1 MLTKESEGV
10 QIGTKLLALHI
21 QSSNE
26 TEALQALAVSFFPIF
41 VYIRNSNL
49 KLFYYLIQRAIHT
62 YKSYFNLI
70 ILFHLLDI

>member
-1 MLTKESEGV
+1 MLTKESEGI

-41 VYIRNSNL
+41 VYIINLNL
-49 KLFYYLIQRAIHT
+49 KLSYYFIPRAI
-62 YKSYFNLI
+62 YIY
-70 ILFHLLDI
+70 LFHFYFIYCLIFSG

>member
-1 MLTKESEGV
+1 MLTKESEGI

-41 VYIRNSNL
+41 VYIINLNL
-49 KLFYYLIQRAIHT
+49 KLSYYFI
-62 YKSYFNLI
+62 SYIYFTFI
-70 ILFHLLDI
+70 SFIV